1 MFSGTIQGTG
11 IIDDHN
17 ILSNCTY
24 IITSLDLSDCQIG
37 STISCNGVCLTVT
50 EIHKDKEGYLF
61 GVNIGEETRKRS
73 NLSENLK
80 QKINIEKSLKVG
92 DEISG
97 HFLYGHVD
105 CVIKVTKILRL
116 SSSWVFEFKKD
127 RNNKNKSN
135 K

>member
-1 MFSGTIQGTG
+1 MFSGIIQGTG

-37 STISCNGVCLTVT
+37 SSISCNGVCLTVIET
-50 EIHKDKEGYLF
+50 HKDEEGYLF
-61 GVNIGEETRKRS
+61 GVNIGEETRNRS

-80 QKINIEKSLKVG
+80 QNINIEKSLKVG

-97 HFLYGHVD
+97 HFL
-105 CVIKVTKILRL
+105 
-116 SSSWVFEFKKD
+116 
-127 RNNKNKSN
+127 
-135 K
+135 